1 MEEVLQGFVSAL
13 QWQNVL
19 IIVLSTVL
27 GVLIGSMPGL
37 SAAMGVAL
45 LIPVTFTM
53 DPATGLIMLLG
64 IYCGAIFGGS
74 IAAILISTPGTP
86 AASATVI
93 EGYAMTKKGQGGKAL
108 KTAAFASFFGGLF
121 SAIALYGF
129 APLLAQLALKFGS
142 AEYFWLAIFGL
153 TIIAGVSGNSLLKGL
168 LAGAFG
174 LVLAM
179 VGLDPI
185 SGVPRFTF
193 GMNDL
198 ISGISFTPALIGLF
212 AMSQVLIMA
221 EKKIKNAAIENQV
234 KDNSNLKWSEI
245 VKMKGTLGRSSII
258 GTVIGILPG
267 AGATIAA
274 FVGYNEA
281 RRFSKNKEE
290 FGHGAQEG
298 VAGAEAANNAVTGS
312 SLIPT
317 LTLGI
322 PGESVTAV
330 LLGGLIIH
338 GLQPGPD
345 LFTTDAHITY
355 TMFAGFVFIN
365 FVILLVG
372 LYGAR
377 YFIGVTRIPDAALIP
392 IIFIL
397 SVIGSYAIHNNFFD
411 VILMFVFGIIGY
423 LFIKFDLN
431 PASIVLALILG
442 ILAETGFRRT
452 LVISQ
457 GDYSA
462 LVSSPISIGLILITV
477 FSLFSPLIMKKFKKA
492 S

>member
-1 MEEVLQGFVSAL
+1 
-13 QWQNVL
+13 
-19 IIVLSTVL
+19 
-27 GVLIGSMPGL
+27 MPGL

-45 LIPVTFTM
+45 LIPITFTM
-53 DPATGLIMLLG
+53 EPAIGLIMLLG

-86 AASATVI
+86 AASATLI
-93 EGYAMTKKGQGGKAL
+93 EGYQMTKKGQGGKAL
-108 KTAAFASFFGGLF
+108 KTAAFASFTGGII

-153 TIIAGVSGNSLLKGL
+153 TIIAGVSGASLLKGL

-179 VGLDPI
+179 IGLDPI

-193 GMNDL
+193 GINDL
-198 ISGISFTPALIGLF
+198 ISGIPFTPALIGLF

-221 EKKIKNAAIENQV
+221 EEKVKIVSQVNHV
-234 KDNSNLKWSEI
+234 KDNSKLKWSEI
-245 VKMKGTLGRSSII
+245 RDMKGTLGRSSII

-281 RRFSKNKEE
+281 RRFSKNKDQ
-290 FGHGAQEG
+290 FGKGAQEG
-298 VAGAEAANNAVTGS
+298 VAGTEAANNAVTGS

-355 TMFAGFVFIN
+355 TMFAGFVLVN

-372 LYGAR
+372 LYGSR
-377 YFIGVTRIPDAALIP
+377 YFVGVTRIPDAALIP
-392 IIFIL
+392 IIFVL
-397 SVIGSYAIHNNFFD
+397 SVVGSYAI
-411 VILMFVFGIIGY
+411 
-423 LFIKFDLN
+423 
-431 PASIVLALILG
+431 
-442 ILAETGFRRT
+442 
-452 LVISQ
+452 
-457 GDYSA
+457 
-462 LVSSPISIGLILITV
+462 
-477 FSLFSPLIMKKFKKA
+477 
-492 S
+492 

>member
-1 MEEVLQGFVSAL
+1 MQEILNGFVSAFDL
-13 QWQNVL
+13 YTL
-19 IIVLSTVL
+19 FIIVLSTTL
-27 GVLIGSMPGL
+27 GIIIGAMPGL

-45 LIPVTFTM
+45 LIPITFTM
-53 DPATGLIMLLG
+53 EPAIGLIMLLG

-86 AASATVI
+86 AASATLI
-93 EGYAMTKKGQGGKAL
+93 EGYQMTKKGQGGKAL
-108 KTAAFASFFGGLF
+108 KTAAFASFTGGII

-153 TIIAGVSGNSLLKGL
+153 TIIAGVSGASLLKGL

-179 VGLDPI
+179 IGLDPI

-193 GMNDL
+193 GINDL
-198 ISGISFTPALIGLF
+198 ISGIPFTPALIGLF

-221 EKKIKNAAIENQV
+221 EEKVKIVSQVNHV
-234 KDNSNLKWSEI
+234 KDNSKLKWSEI
-245 VKMKGTLGRSSII
+245 RDMKGTLGRSSII

-281 RRFSKNKEE
+281 RRFSKNKDQ
-290 FGHGAQEG
+290 FGKGAQEG
-298 VAGAEAANNAVTGS
+298 VAGTEAANNAVTGS

-355 TMFAGFVFIN
+355 TMFAGFVLVN

-372 LYGAR
+372 LYGSR
-377 YFIGVTRIPDAALIP
+377 YFVGVTRIPDAALIP
-392 IIFIL
+392 IIFVL
-397 SVIGSYAIHNNFFD
+397 SVVGSYAIHNNFFD

-423 LFIKFDLN
+423 LFTKFDLN

-457 GDYSA
+457 GDYAA
-462 LVSSPISIGLILITV
+462 LVESPISIGLIIITV
-477 FSLFSPLIMKKFKKA
+477 FSLFSPLVMKKLKK
-492 S
+492 

>member
-1 MEEVLQGFVSAL
+1 LQEILNGFVSAFDL
-13 QWQNVL
+13 YTL
-19 IIVLSTVL
+19 FIIVLSTTL
-27 GVLIGSMPGL
+27 GIIIGAMPGL

-45 LIPVTFTM
+45 LIPITFTM
-53 DPATGLIMLLG
+53 EPAIGLIMLLG

-86 AASATVI
+86 AASATLI
-93 EGYAMTKKGQGGKAL
+93 EGYQMTKKGQGGKAL
-108 KTAAFASFFGGLF
+108 KTAAFASFTGGII

-153 TIIAGVSGNSLLKGL
+153 TIIAGVSGASLLKGL

-179 VGLDPI
+179 IGLDPI

-193 GMNDL
+193 GINDL
-198 ISGISFTPALIGLF
+198 ISGIPFTPALIGLF

-221 EKKIKNAAIENQV
+221 EEKVKIVSQVNHV
-234 KDNSNLKWSEI
+234 KDNSKLKWSEI
-245 VKMKGTLGRSSII
+245 RDMKGTLGRSSII

-281 RRFSKNKEE
+281 RRFSKNKDQ
-290 FGHGAQEG
+290 FGKGAQEG
-298 VAGAEAANNAVTGS
+298 VAGTEAANNAVTGS

-355 TMFAGFVFIN
+355 TMFAGFVLVN

-372 LYGAR
+372 LYGSR
-377 YFIGVTRIPDAALIP
+377 YFVGVTRIPDAALIP
-392 IIFIL
+392 IIFVL
-397 SVIGSYAIHNNFFD
+397 SVVGSYAIHNNFFD

-423 LFIKFDLN
+423 LFTKFDLN

-457 GDYSA
+457 GDYAA
-462 LVSSPISIGLILITV
+462 LVESPISIGLIIITV
-477 FSLFSPLIMKKFKKA
+477 FSLFSPLVMKKLKK
-492 S
+492 